1 MKKKKLTQ
9 EQLQKHWVKK
19 LRIWKKISNRVR
31 IVETQPGRFS
41 VQAREYFPIRREYG
55 EWHELN
61 SFGAMKHALKKKHS
75 YIVMILMRDFGYRND
90 FVRRRT
96 DRKRKKGII

>member
-1 MKKKKLTQ
+1 MKKKKLNP
-9 EQLQKHWVKK
+9 EQLQKQWVKN
-19 LRIWKKISNRVR
+19 LRIWVRISNRVR
-31 IVETQPGRFS
+31 VIEDKPGRFS
-41 VQAREYFPIRREYG
+41 VQAREHFPLKRKYG

-90 FVRRRT
+90 FVKRRT
-96 DRKRKKGII
+96 DRKRKKGLI